1 MSPSSEPQPVVV
13 DEVWF
18 REWVA
23 FGMLELSVYLTKHAD
38 FLDYCERRSRRR
50 PQAPA
55 GYRSSRVA
63 PSPARRPP

>member
-1 MSPSSEPQPVVV
+1 MSPSPEPQPLVV

-38 FLDYCERRSRRR
+38 FLDYCERRRRR
-50 PQAPA
+50 
-55 GYRSSRVA
+55 
-63 PSPARRPP
+63 RRRRAT